1 MSKVVGIA
9 VFGCGRI
16 GRMHA
21 RHIARHPRA
30 RLVTVFDVCRE
41 AATAVAAEFG
51 IDAAAGAQQP
61 LADPRVD
68 AVLIASPTDTHVDLV
83 IAAVKAGKA
92 VLCEKPIDL
101 DVERA
106 QACWREI
113 AGHHPR
119 VMIGFNRRFDPSLR
133 ALGERLRGGE
143 IGPPELL
150 VITSRDPAP
159 PPVQYLRHSGGLL
172 RDMTIHDLD
181 MARHL
186 AGEIIEVHAAGA
198 NLVDPDIGAIGDI
211 DTCALTLRARSGALV
226 QINNSRRSSYG
237 YDQRIEVFGARGML
251 LAGNHRQTSVE
262 LWNEQHTGA
271 RDPVLH
277 FFIERYREA
286 YVAELDAFV
295 TAVESAAPM
304 SPDFADGIAA
314 LELAQAGQRSLATGG
329 AVKIGA

>member
-1 MSKVVGIA
+1 MVNIA
-9 VFGCGRI
+9 VLGCGRI

-21 RHIARHPRA
+21 HHVALHPRA
-30 RLVTVFDVCRE
+30 RLITVFDVSRETATGVAAGLGIE
-41 AATAVAAEFG
+41 AAA
-51 IDAAAGAQQP
+51 DAQQ
-61 LADPRVD
+61 LLTDPRVD
-68 AVLIASPTDTHVDLV
+68 GVLIASSTDTHVDLI
-83 IAAVKAGKA
+83 IAAVRAGKA

-101 DVERA
+101 NVERA

-113 AGHHPR
+113 AEHHPR
-119 VMIGFNRRFDPSLR
+119 VMIGFNRRFDPSFR
-133 ALGERLRGGE
+133 ALGERLRSGE
-143 IGPPELL
+143 IGPLELL

-159 PPVQYLRHSGGLL
+159 PPVEYLRRSGGLL

-186 AGEIIEVHAAGA
+186 VGEIIEAHAAGA
-198 NLVDPDIGAIGDI
+198 NLVDPVIGALDDI

-226 QINNSRRSSYG
+226 QINNSRRSTYG

-251 LAGNHRQTSVE
+251 LAGNHRKTSVE
-262 LWNEQHTGA
+262 LWNDRYTDA

-295 TAVESAAPM
+295 TAVENNAPM

-314 LELAQAGQRSLATGG
+314 LELAQAAQRSLATGCAVRMG
-329 AVKIGA
+329 A